1 MYWKKLLEGDLTEE
15 EEEELKQLEE
25 ENLKTINEVYES
37 IKGDKEINKLIKKII
52 SHEWVRIIENGV

>member
-1 MYWKKLLEGDLTEE
+1 LYWKKLLEGDLTEE